1 MFKTIKRSVLLIL
14 AATIFTCGVMV
25 GSGEWALVQEAG
37 ATWNE
42 SVSDVLDI
50 QKVKEYAVGL
60 LPEDWEDRL
69 WEQIRVIAEKF
80 SQ

>member
-25 GSGEWALVQEAG
+25 GSGKWGLLKGAG

-42 SVSDVLDI
+42 AVSDMLDI